1 MQKKILCADI
11 GGSFIDSAVV
21 HDRSLLLARRRVP
34 TPRNDFQA
42 FVTALKTLTAPHP
55 GLALHIALAGL
66 QDPETG
72 LCSAANIPCLNNRP
86 VAHILSDL
94 LERPVHIGNDADC
107 FALAESHQGV
117 GRGHDC
123 LFGIILGTG
132 VGGGLVIGGKPVLG
146 KNGLTG
152 EWGHGPFVPDVV
164 NTNDILPCF
173 PCGCGQRGC
182 VDTIGGARGIERLYR
197 WAGGDDTR
205 ESRAILD
212 AWRAGEPTASRAIT
226 QFLSYVS
233 SALALAINITGATI
247 IAVGGGLSNAVDLID
262 ALDIE
267 TRRRILRSTNEP
279 LVMCSSLGSDAGL
292 IGAAYLAR

>member
-1 MQKKILCADI
+1 MPEKILCADI

-21 HDRSLLLARRRVP
+21 HDNSVLLARQRVP
-34 TPRNDFQA
+34 TPRDDFQA
-42 FVTALKTLTAPHP
+42 FALALKTLADPHP
-55 GLALHIALAGL
+55 GVALHIALAGL

-86 VAHILSDL
+86 IARLLSDL

-117 GRGHDC
+117 GRGHDSV
-123 LFGIILGTG
+123 FGIILGTG
-132 VGGGLVIGGKPVLG
+132 VGGGLVIGGKPVFG

-152 EWGHGPFVPDVV
+152 EWGHGPFVPDIR
-164 NTNDILPCF
+164 NAHDLLPCF

-197 WAGGDDTR
+197 WVGGNDNR

-212 AWRAGEPTASRAIT
+212 AWRTGDSAASRAIAH
-226 QFLSYVS
+226 FLSYVS
-233 SALALAINITGATI
+233 SALALAVNITGATV
-247 IAVGGGLSNAVDLID
+247 IAVGGGLSNAADLID

-267 TRRRILRSTNEP
+267 TRRRILRRTDEP
-279 LVMCSSLGSDAGL
+279 LVLCSSLGNDAGL
-292 IGAAYLAR
+292 IGATYLGR